1 MHELTCRIA
10 FLSLFQLKGTFNV
23 YGHGLEKPVYL
34 AVRPMRFSYV
44 LFLKDCFCEER
55 LLGFIPVCILTGVK
69 GVDFLALEV
78 LAMVPRQLV

>member
-1 MHELTCRIA
+1 M
-10 FLSLFQLKGTFNV
+10 
-23 YGHGLEKPVYL
+23 YL

-69 GVDFLALEV
+69 GVDFLAIEV